1 MGVPAHPSEVRG
13 WIAPALRV
21 VLRVLTLPSTLILS
35 PPRLPPHVT
44 PADHLA
50 RSARRA
56 MRVDTFIAGCLLV
69 DIACLWYVAEGPA
82 DWRRAF
88 AVGFV
93 GWRVVDVLATVLRVC
108 LFDEFDSRT
117 HLYVHSSPTRVVVLG
132 LVNYLELVVCFAGVY
147 AFAPQLVVAA
157 HAAPPVFDG
166 PAGKGLHLSFATQ
179 LTVGYGDAYPVG
191 WLRPVAWLQALAGLG
206 LIALQ
211 IARYM
216 AVVPPPHPD
225 PADLPPPPTPPR

>member
-13 WIAPALRV
+13 WIAPALRI

-35 PPRLPPHVT
+35 PPRLPAHVT

-56 MRVDTFIAGCLLV
+56 MRVDTFIAGCILV
-69 DIACLWYVAEGPA
+69 DVACLWYVAEGPT
-82 DWRRAF
+82 DWRRWF

-132 LVNYLELVVCFAGVY
+132 LVNYLELIVCFAAVY
-147 AFAPQLVVAA
+147 ASAPHLVST
-157 HAAPPVFDG
+157 HADPPVFAG

-191 WLRPVAWLQALAGLG
+191 WLRPVAWLQSLAGLG

-211 IARYM
+211 VARYM
-216 AVVPPPHPD
+216 AVVPPAHPE
-225 PADLPPPPTPPR
+225 PDLPPRLRHPR